1 MSSPN
6 ISHSAVTEPCD
17 RQKLYLDTHFHKP
30 ALSLLCSD
38 SVSTS
43 LSHIENA
50 LSHVCQMQGL
60 KKEVTFILE
69 VYEKYLHHEKCG
81 HVWNLLSLVMF
92 SWKEDDEIHFAQH
105 N

>member
-38 SVSTS
+38 SVGTS

-69 VYEKYLHHEKCG
+69 VCEKYLHHEKCG

-92 SWKEDDEIHFAQH
+92 SWKEDDKIHFAQH